1 LETSLKL
8 LNDGEMDDDC
18 QAAAQV
24 ALSYVS
30 LERREFD
37 RALDLAKQVSEV
49 GEASVGDEAFL
60 RVHKRRLAAARM
72 YGCEAMCSLGD
83 AMDGMRFLAGDG
95 KNDALDR
102 LASDLAAATIKTAA
116 TNGKDKMRL
125 AKAQSMVRSSASAAS
140 AMLGNLTVA
149 KQLAMSAQAMEDACS
164 SSRENSSARRA
175 LLYCMLR
182 EGNYEA
188 SLTLLRSAQ

>member
-1 LETSLKL
+1 
-8 LNDGEMDDDC
+8 
-18 QAAAQV
+18 
-24 ALSYVS
+24 
-30 LERREFD
+30 
-37 RALDLAKQVSEV
+37 
-49 GEASVGDEAFL
+49 
-60 RVHKRRLAAARM
+60 M

-95 KNDALDR
+95 KSDAFDR

-188 SLTLLRSAQ
+188 ALTLLRSAQ